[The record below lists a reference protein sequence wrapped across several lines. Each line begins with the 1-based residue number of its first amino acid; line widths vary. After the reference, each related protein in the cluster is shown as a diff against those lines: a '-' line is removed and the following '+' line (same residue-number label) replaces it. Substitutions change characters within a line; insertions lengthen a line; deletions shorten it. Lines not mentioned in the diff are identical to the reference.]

1 MMLAQITPPAFIL
14 PPTPKI
20 MDYPGLLSVAGVV
33 VFASLMLFITTRYDP
48 SGGALTISL
57 IVVLAFVAVV
67 AFCLLFNIP
76 ANDEVTPGVV
86 GALVAAFGA
95 VVAYWLGRGREK

>member
-1 MMLAQITPPAFIL
+1 MDIAPVVPPMPRIN
-14 PPTPKI
+14 
-20 MDYPGLLSVAGVV
+20 DYPGVVSVAGVV
-33 VFASLMLFITTRYDP
+33 IATAIALVIAKHFDPTGGQLTVSLM
-48 SGGALTISL
+48 
-57 IVVLAFVAVV
+57 VVLAFVAVV

-95 VVAYWLGRGREK
+95 VIAFWLGRPKN

>member
-1 MMLAQITPPAFIL
+1 MDIPVVPPVPRIA
-14 PPTPKI
+14 
-20 MDYPGLLSVAGVV
+20 DYPGAVAVVGVV
-33 VFASLMLFITTRYDP
+33 VMTAVALVIAKHFDQTGGQLTVSLM
-48 SGGALTISL
+48 
-57 IVVLAFVAVV
+57 VVLAFIAVV

-95 VVAYWLGRGREK
+95 VIAHWLGNRKS

>member
-1 MMLAQITPPAFIL
+1 MDTSPSLPPAPRL
-14 PPTPKI
+14 R
-20 MDYPGLLSVAGVV
+20 DYPGALSVSIVV
-33 VFASLMLFITTRYDP
+33 VFTAIALVIAKNFDP
-48 SGGALTISL
+48 TGGALTISL
-57 IVVLAFVAVV
+57 MVVLAFIAVV

-95 VVAYWLGRGREK
+95 VVAYWLSKGK